1 MKANIEEMRAKNV
14 NFDYISLDFGQ
25 KVGEAGDAAN
35 AGNES
40 KGNDSNSAENPKSET
55 KKEGDSNEPATEGKS
70 QKRGGKGANIKS
82 KKLEKAVQNA
92 ESSAKVKVNIIVGK
106 KMQGKRRATTIVKGL
121 QTANLEQKVACKAFK
136 QKFACSS
143 SVISPEEVMIQGDK
157 VEDVIVLLQEK
168 FKISEDDITDVGD
181 YK

>member
-25 KVGEAGDAAN
+25 KVGEAGDSNAAGEN
-35 AGNES
+35 PKE
-40 KGNDSNSAENPKSET
+40 NDSSAEPKSET
-55 KKEGDSNEPATEGKS
+55 KKEEDSNEPATEGKS